1 MESACRASVF
11 ILVLSTQSD
20 WRAATRQPA
29 FISRRGRRLTENR
42 GIDVKTAK
50 RKRSTDDVGRFN
62 GCEMELARGA
72 SHIASMLYEHSI
84 HAAVRETLLQF
95 EASHGREDLKG
106 FAYALL
112 GRLEQ
117 RCKPE
122 AVEVLHHFIEHGR
135 LPEQPPGVLP
145 KKPVSTRKPI
155 APEQRFTQ
163 SRTSRAGAM
172 TEAA

>member
-42 GIDVKTAK
+42 GIDVKAAK
-50 RKRSTDDVGRFN
+50 RKRSTDDVRRFN

-95 EASHGREDLKG
+95 EACHGREDLKG
-106 FAYALL
+106 FADALL

-122 AVEVLHHFIEHGR
+122 AVKVLHHFIEHGR
-135 LPEQPPGVLP
+135 LPEQTPGVP
-145 KKPVSTRKPI
+145 PKPVSTRKPI
-155 APEQRFTQ
+155 APKQRFTQ
-163 SRTSRAGAM
+163 SRMSRAGAM

>member
-1 MESACRASVF
+1 MESACRASIF

-29 FISRRGRRLTENR
+29 SINRRGGRLPENR
-42 GIDVKTAK
+42 GIDVKAAK
-50 RKRSTDDVGRFN
+50 RKRLTDDVRRFN
-62 GCEMELARGA
+62 ACEMELARGA
-72 SHIASMLYEHSI
+72 SNIASMLYEHSI
-84 HAAVRETLLQF
+84 YAALRETLLQF
-95 EASHGREDLKG
+95 EACHGHEDLKG

-122 AVEVLHHFIEHGR
+122 AVKVIHHFIEHGR

-145 KKPVSTRKPI
+145 KPVSTRKPLS
-155 APEQRFTQ
+155 Q
-163 SRTSRAGAM
+163 SSDSPSHG
-172 TEAA
+172 